1 MDDYVVAALV
11 VPCVFYD
18 ESFLNESE
26 ANQYYETLLNDT
38 PWEKTAK
45 INRWVCLYEQEN
57 ADTQYQYRDAPTQQK
72 RPFTDSILAIKEKV
86 ENWTNIKN
94 NKHVSFN
101 VCLLN
106 FYEDGNQRIGWH
118 TDREEIGRDTP
129 IASVSLGATRDF
141 MLRAKEGYDKTTISM
156 ASGSLV
162 IMENA
167 CQLKYLHS
175 VPKQSNVTDG
185 RINLT
190 FRCKTAHTSGEE
202 EHERRDKWLERMTDI
217 VESAQ
222 DNQPYDMEY
231 GTLMKTYVFG
241 DGIESIPV
249 SKEEVVY
256 LVKTNIGAECYTAA
270 EILEVLDATMWRV
283 APKPWET
290 AGYVALIP
298 IRCASESPLSELLEL
313 RSAHHVLQFHDCFDL
328 SDIHSNTSAITGEQL
343 YQFYK
348 QRLVDQIVDIPCM
361 HEKVHFRVS
370 CERIGGP
377 HGFRAP
383 EVEFE
388 VGGALSEF
396 YENIKPKMED
406 YDVEIRVDVI
416 GHKVVI
422 GTQVNVG
429 ELSRRHF
436 ARFRNGVTIKC
447 NLAYI
452 LLRCANIRPGNL
464 IIDPFC
470 GSGTI
475 LLEALETT
483 HKRVRCI
490 GLDIS
495 RRSAKGARENAD
507 AANYGPDLC
516 EIHCADAR
524 AIRKYVKN
532 DSVDAI
538 VTNLPWGVMTGN
550 KNVSDL
556 QSMYEIFLRTAWYV
570 LKDKGRIVM
579 FVLRGLQLTRII
591 RKLSGRYRLLRCNV
605 IRTTNNLPC
614 IVVVEKLAIDELNN
628 SIKGQLAYLSEFVN
642 VSKEMYHAIHM
653 EDIDGNESSNKN
665 QPVSDREL
673 SRRTPLEN

>member
-1 MDDYVVAALV
+1 M
-11 VPCVFYD
+11 
-18 ESFLNESE
+18 
-26 ANQYYETLLNDT
+26 
-38 PWEKTAK
+38 
-45 INRWVCLYEQEN
+45 I
-57 ADTQYQYRDAPTQQK
+57 
-72 RPFTDSILAIKEKV
+72 
-86 ENWTNIKN
+86 
-94 NKHVSFN
+94 
-101 VCLLN
+101 
-106 FYEDGNQRIGWH
+106 
-118 TDREEIGRDTP
+118 
-129 IASVSLGATRDF
+129 
-141 MLRAKEGYDKTTISM
+141 RAKEGYDDKTTISLS
-156 ASGSLV
+156 SGSLI
-162 IMENA
+162 IMENE

-175 VPKQSNVTDG
+175 IPKQPNVTEG

-190 FRCKTAHTSGEE
+190 FRCKTAHTAGEE

-222 DNQPYDMEY
+222 NNQSYDIEY
-231 GTLMKTYVFG
+231 GTLTNSYVFG
-241 DGIESIPV
+241 DGIESRPV
-249 SKEEVVY
+249 SKEQVAC
-256 LVKTNIGAECYTAA
+256 LVKTNVGAECYTAA
-270 EILEVLDATMWRV
+270 EILEVLDENMWKV
-283 APKPWET
+283 APRPWET
-290 AGYVALIP
+290 AGYVALMP
-298 IRCASESPLSELLEL
+298 IERAQELPLMELLEL

-328 SDIHSNTSAITGEQL
+328 SDIHPNTSAITGEQL

-348 QRLVDQIVDIPCM
+348 QRLVDKTVDIPCL
-361 HEKVHFRVS
+361 HDKIGFRVS

-377 HGFRAP
+377 HTFRAP

-396 YENIKPKMED
+396 YKNIKPKMED
-406 YDVEIRVDVI
+406 FDVEIRVDVI
-416 GHKVVI
+416 GNKVVI
-422 GTQVNVG
+422 GTQLNVG

-436 ARFRNGVTIKC
+436 VRFRNGVTIKC

-464 IIDPFC
+464 ILDPFC

-475 LLEALETT
+475 LLEALEMT
-483 HKRVRCI
+483 HRRVRCI

-507 AANYGPDLC
+507 AVNYGPDLC
-516 EIHCADAR
+516 DIFCADAR

-550 KNVSDL
+550 KNVNDL

-591 RKLSGRYRLLRCNV
+591 RKLGGRYRLLRCNV

-614 IVVVEKLAIDELNN
+614 IVVVEKLATDALNN
-628 SIKGQLAYLSEFVN
+628 SIKGQLAYMSQFVN

-653 EDIDGNESSNKN
+653 EDIDGNDISNKN
-665 QPVSDREL
+665 QQTSDQDHSKQSQQEF
-673 SRRTPLEN
+673 